1 MSPFL
6 KKLMLGRG
14 EKQKLQLPGKNA
26 GKPQEVPIQET
37 PREGR
42 PGALVPGPGR
52 GAFLYSQSEGLLR
65 GMCWVGGGQED
76 SGSPPAP
83 ARTRLST
90 QPGRGPPSLSAL
102 CPNVVTQQRL
112 AALRCLCYK
121 RLVERSISRESWAEL
136 VQVSSEVPAQDDPSW
151 GRVGHSQNRQ
161 ESRMLP
167 PCRPWTEL
175 PGAGGREVHQEKIL
189 DCPRAPCSPWLCDP
203 RPEVPTD
210 PEEEAAAPWGDTGA
224 GLEVQSQARDCHP
237 LRTLACSLCPQS

>member
-42 PGALVPGPGR
+42 PGAPVPGPGR

-90 QPGRGPPSLSAL
+90 QPGRGPPSFS
-102 CPNVVTQQRL
+102 PVSQR
-112 AALRCLCYK
+112 
-121 RLVERSISRESWAEL
+121 
-136 VQVSSEVPAQDDPSW
+136 
-151 GRVGHSQNRQ
+151 GHSAA
-161 ESRMLP
+161 
-167 PCRPWTEL
+167 
-175 PGAGGREVHQEKIL
+175 PGCPAVPVLQVAGG
-189 DCPRAPCSPWLCDP
+189 
-203 RPEVPTD
+203 
-210 PEEEAAAPWGDTGA
+210 GA
-224 GLEVQSQARDCHP
+224 
-237 LRTLACSLCPQS
+237 

>member
-121 RLVERSISRESWAEL
+121 RLVEVRGPGRGGG
-136 VQVSSEVPAQDDPSW
+136 SSE
-151 GRVGHSQNRQ
+151 
-161 ESRMLP
+161 E
-167 PCRPWTEL
+167 
-175 PGAGGREVHQEKIL
+175 
-189 DCPRAPCSPWLCDP
+189 
-203 RPEVPTD
+203 
-210 PEEEAAAPWGDTGA
+210 
-224 GLEVQSQARDCHP
+224 
-237 LRTLACSLCPQS
+237 ACSLLPELLIEKLTLAPTFAEKHIPGELG